1 MSAPPDH
8 HELQLRARLR
18 ARIDGPPAGAPSR
31 PRDWLDDLFDDQPAP
46 AVTPPAPPARPPV
59 TATRDDTPGEPRWD
73 WRRLLHWPY
82 ARLCCGATLALVP
95 LDRGQSAAS
104 GWGTALRSCRTEGS
118 VLAAWI
124 LATVGISLAAV
135 LVHRRRSWWTY
146 GLLTTAFIG
155 TVAMASPLDPVRF
168 LTGAF

>member
-8 HELQLRARLR
+8 HELRLQARLR
-18 ARIDGPPAGAPSR
+18 ARIDGTPPPPASR

-59 TATRDDTPGEPRWD
+59 TATDTPGEPRWD

-82 ARLCCGATLALVP
+82 ARLCCGATLALIPVQ
-95 LDRGQSAAS
+95 DGQSAAT
-104 GWGTALRSCRTEGS
+104 GWGSALRDCRTQAG
-118 VLAAWI
+118 VLPAWL
-124 LATVGISLAAV
+124 LASLGISLAAV

-146 GLLTTAFIG
+146 SLLTTAFIG
-155 TVAMASPLDPVRF
+155 TVAMASPFDLVTF
-168 LTGAF
+168 MTGVTK